1 MIRFG
6 NGRREYILVVEL
18 GLRRK
23 TSEEGSEGAVG
34 ELEQTARDGVKEVAV
49 TDSEEA
55 GDALIFLSAGLVETT
70 CIFLCVG
77 LPCYDCFI

>member
-34 ELEQTARDGVKEVAV
+34 ELEQTARDGVKEVDV

-55 GDALIFLSAGLVETT
+55 GDALIFLCAGLVETT
-70 CIFLCVG
+70 CICLCVG
-77 LPCYDCFI
+77 LPFYDCFI